1 MHNVQSFFTK
11 CTCKVITCNFIFY
24 SNCFVQ
30 CRFYITYFRVLL
42 QVTVSISLQFV
53 AKERHRVKTKCSKQ
67 DLTRAPLRGAF
78 PLDNNCIVGDA
89 LFRNIQSC
97 KCKRPNWTN
106 PPLLQKSL
114 FQKIRSC
121 WLELFTFTL
130 VSQICLKW
138 CYFHD
143 I

>member
-53 AKERHRVKTKCSKQ
+53 AKERHRGKTKCSKQ

-89 LFRNIQSC
+89 LFRNIQSIAT
-97 KCKRPNWTN
+97 KKFIPKNTKLLIRAVYFYFSFTN
-106 PPLLQKSL
+106 MFKMVL
-114 FQKIRSC
+114 F
-121 WLELFTFTL
+121 
-130 VSQICLKW
+130 
-138 CYFHD
+138 
-143 I
+143 